1 MKYLFISM
9 AGLLM
14 LSCNKGKFK
23 HDASGTFEATET
35 TISANA
41 SGRVE
46 QFNITEGDVLTT
58 GMYLGYIDT
67 TQLHLKKLQLMVT
80 MKSVLSKR
88 PDVSL
93 QVASIREQI
102 GLTETEKAR
111 IENMFKDGAATQKQV
126 DDINSQLNV
135 LRKNLQAQLN
145 TLSTSDRSI
154 VDESEIYAV
163 QIKQTED
170 EIEKSRIVN
179 PVNGVVLAKY
189 IQEKEMVGSGSS
201 LYKIADTKHLFL
213 RAYIISGLLN
223 TVSIGQDVT
232 VYIYLKENDYREYP
246 GKVTWISDKAEFT
259 PKTIQTKDERQN
271 LVYAVKIAVGNSD
284 GLIKIGMYG
293 DVDFKQQQ
301 Q

>member
-154 VDESEIYAV
+154 VDESKIYAV

-201 LYKIADTKHLFL
+201 LYKIADTKYLFL

-232 VYIYLKENDYREYP
+232 VYIYLKENDCREYP